1 MGMTLTRSAAHGARA
16 AALALGA
23 VAAALALAPAPAAA
37 VPVTDAYNKPLEDG
51 CQRNVPGLL
60 TYTTPEWVWVNSKQV
75 KGGDNTRK
83 LDGLA
88 RDPHTAGEDLPEN
101 HTSYDFDFN
110 VIPDPAYLGLAGG
123 SPSANGGKGSGNWDK
138 SSPSEFGQM
147 HLEW

>member
-37 VPVTDAYNKPLEDG
+37 VPVTDAYHKPLEDG

-60 TYTTPEWVWVNSKQV
+60 TYTSPSWVWVNNADV
-75 KGGDNTRK
+75 ANGDNTRH
-83 LDGLA
+83 LEGLV
-88 RDPHTAGEDLPEN
+88 RDPHTAGEDLPED

-110 VIPDPAYLGLAGG
+110 VIPEAP
-123 SPSANGGKGSGNWDK
+123 
-138 SSPSEFGQM
+138 FT
-147 HLEW
+147 